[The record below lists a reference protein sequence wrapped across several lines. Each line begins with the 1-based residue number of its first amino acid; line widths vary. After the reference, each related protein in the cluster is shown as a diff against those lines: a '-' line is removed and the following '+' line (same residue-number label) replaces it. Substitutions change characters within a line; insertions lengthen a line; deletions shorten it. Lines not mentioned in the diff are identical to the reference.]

1 MVAMMERCKTRIR
14 KFQNLSPVLL
24 ALVNSNPKV
33 VKKFSGIKK
42 RERERARVSCKL
54 DWLFC

>member
-42 RERERARVSCKL
+42 RERERGLGFLAS
-54 DWLFC
+54 